1 MTLGLFLLATALV
14 TAAPGAD
21 NPVYVEVT
29 RTGVQVGGKEPVRVP
44 LPTMADG
51 LDAKAQEKL
60 IAEIAGKGA
69 VPRFIRNSAVAPHV
83 VKMRELEGDEG
94 HGRVVSAWFVAHGE
108 IDQFSD
114 KKFREQMLSAG
125 DDPEMAGQGGALD
138 AAQLKNRG
146 IPWKDADSDVE
157 AYSHG
162 SLSLLKKVKVA
173 ATIRTYSSR
182 TDDSVIFAAM
192 IDPRFAEDPDFPN
205 NWAPITRT
213 PTGGVEVGKPRPY
226 GGLGT
231 YLKATRL
238 AAPAGAIL
246 VECHLVFSEPE
257 EWFGGANLLGAK
269 IPAIVQSRVRDVR
282 RELNVTGKH
291 SSKK

>member
-1 MTLGLFLLATALV
+1 MTLGLLLLATSLV

-21 NPVYVEVT
+21 NPVYNEVT
-29 RTGVQVGGKEPVRVP
+29 RAGVKVGGKEPVRVP

-83 VKMRELEGDEG
+83 VKMRDLEGDEG
-94 HGRVVSAWFVAHGE
+94 DGRVVSVWFVAYGE
-108 IDQFSD
+108 VDQFFD
-114 KKFREQMLSAG
+114 KRFREHMLSAG
-125 DDPEMAGQGGALD
+125 DDPEMAGQGDALD
-138 AAQLKNRG
+138 AAQLKARN
-146 IPWKDADSDVE
+146 IPWKDADNDVK

-162 SLSLLKKVKVA
+162 SLSLLKKVKVS
-173 ATIRTYSSR
+173 ATIRTFSSR
-182 TDDSVIFAAM
+182 TNDSVIFAAM
-192 IDPRFAEDPDFPN
+192 IDPRFADDAKFPN

-213 PTGGVEVGKPRPY
+213 DTGGVEIGKPRPY

-238 AAPAGAIL
+238 EAPAGAIL
-246 VECHLVFSEPE
+246 VECHTVFAEPK
-257 EWFGGANLLGAK
+257 EWFGGANYLGAK

-282 RELNVTGKH
+282 RELNVTGKP